1 MDVIALRK
9 RSGTI
14 TGEVRVNG
22 FPQDRTSFRR
32 CSGYVEQFSVQS
44 PELTVR
50 ETVLFSARL
59 RLDRNVIESNEK
71 VLAFADQVIESVELT
86 ELAGSLVGSDEGV
99 GLSFEQKKRLSIAV
113 ELAASPSIVFLDEPT
128 SGLDARSA
136 LLVVRLLRKISN
148 EGRTV
153 TATIHQPSSTI
164 FGMFDDLLL
173 LKRGGEVVYHGEL
186 GENCQSLVNYFE
198 SKGAPEIALGDNP
211 ANWMLRVITSES
223 MGDLSQA
230 YKESTQYTKLK
241 QELEEAKA
249 SPSEELKI
257 EFDSEFAASKST
269 RGLLI
274 AQRLRTIYWRSPAY
288 NLSRVMLSL
297 MMAIILGS
305 VFVIQYGKDVF
316 TEVEIRARFSVVFLA
331 FIIIGIMSMF
341 SVLPVMTKIRDMY
354 YRHSDSGMYDSR
366 SIGIALVLAEKWF
379 IVGSSMLFCVV
390 FLAIADLGGSFQ
402 QLFWFWGFFALNS
415 ALYSYF
421 GQLFV
426 ACVEPARTA
435 IILCSVYIG
444 LNNFFAGLIV
454 RPQEMNTGF
463 FMLPYSITP
472 GRYVYEGMI
481 TSIFS
486 NDDRLVEVVEGD
498 LFYDFLV
505 DNGYCQA
512 SSVGCEG
519 TVSNYVEYFFG
530 GEYQRD
536 NILRNAII
544 LGGILVLA
552 RILLWAALKYIRFS
566 N

>member
-113 ELAASPSIVFLDEPT
+113 ELAASPSIVFLDE
-128 SGLDARSA
+128 
-136 LLVVRLLRKISN
+136 
-148 EGRTV
+148 
-153 TATIHQPSSTI
+153 
-164 FGMFDDLLL
+164 DDLLL

-331 FIIIGIMSMF
+331 FIIIGIMSMCVFRRF